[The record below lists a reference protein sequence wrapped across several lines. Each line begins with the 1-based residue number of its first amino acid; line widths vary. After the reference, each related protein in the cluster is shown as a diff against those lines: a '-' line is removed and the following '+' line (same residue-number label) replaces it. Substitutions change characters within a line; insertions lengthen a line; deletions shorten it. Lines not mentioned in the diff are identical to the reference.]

1 MNQSVLII
9 KCRERAVLHESV
21 KGMMTAEMI
30 MTIHSNLF
38 LLRNEDYYRGERMEN
53 SYRYFKNEKCKYF
66 PCHKVE
72 KETDFNCLFC
82 YCPLNQYEDCPGNP
96 HFIVRESGKKIKDCT
111 YCTFPH
117 QPENY
122 EKVVRFLS
130 EKMK

>member
-1 MNQSVLII
+1 M
-9 KCRERAVLHESV
+9 KAY
-21 KGMMTAEMI
+21 TA
-30 MTIHSNLF
+30 
-38 LLRNEDYYRGERMEN
+38 GGKMEN

-96 HFIVRESGKKIKDCT
+96 HFITRESGKKIKDCT
-111 YCTFPH
+111 YCNFPH

>member
-1 MNQSVLII
+1 
-9 KCRERAVLHESV
+9 
-21 KGMMTAEMI
+21 MTAEMI

-82 YCPLNQYEDCPGNP
+82 YCPLNQYEDC
-96 HFIVRESGKKIKDCT
+96 T

>member
-1 MNQSVLII
+1 M
-9 KCRERAVLHESV
+9 
-21 KGMMTAEMI
+21 
-30 MTIHSNLF
+30 
-38 LLRNEDYYRGERMEN
+38 
-53 SYRYFKNEKCKYF
+53 
-66 PCHKVE
+66 E

-122 EKVVRFLS
+122 EKVGEDEVREEVIDVSIYEYDEEGHMKVVREEGFQEGQAS
-130 EKMK
+130 ELLPMIIKKSKRASQQS